1 MNSVL
6 DILNEISSTSSR
18 LEKESIL
25 LREKDN
31 QVLKKVFFLAY
42 DSFTQFY
49 QRKIP
54 AYTPAQ
60 SNQADSLDA
69 VLDSLSVLSTRTVTG
84 NEAIEF
90 LTKLLSSL
98 VADDAKVL
106 ERVISKDLK
115 CGASESTAN
124 KVWPNLI
131 YEYPCMLCSKFDDK
145 LVHKIKYPA
154 YAQMK
159 MDGMRFNAVVVDNKV
174 TFFSRNGKPLDL
186 LGHLEEEFIAL
197 AGGLNLVFDGELL
210 VMFSGDYQFADRQ
223 TGNGILN
230 KASKGTISDYE
241 ASLVHASLWDVID
254 YDSFLQGAL
263 LGITYE
269 KRWSVLKEL
278 VDGQS
283 KENKRIW
290 TVYCQEVKSLAE
302 AQSVFQGLLADGH
315 EGIILKSKSGL
326 WANKRS
332 KDQIKFKGEF
342 ECDLLVTG
350 IQPGTGKY
358 EGMIGALICETRDG
372 ILKVDVGTGL
382 KDHDRAR
389 QDLIGKI
396 ISIKYNMKI
405 SNKQGEHSLFL
416 PVFVEVRDDKNAAD
430 SFGDIE

>member
-6 DILNEISSTSSR
+6 DILNEISSTPSR

-69 VLDSLSVLSTRTVTG
+69 VLDSLSVLSTRTITG

-416 PVFVEVRDDKNAAD
+416 PVFVEVRDDKNSAD

>member
-60 SNQADSLDA
+60 SNQADTLDA

-186 LGHLEEEFIAL
+186 LGHLEKEFIAL
-197 AGGLNLVFDGELL
+197 ANGSNLVFDGELL

-254 YDSFLQGAL
+254 YNSFLQGAL
-263 LGITYE
+263 SGITYE

-290 TVYCQEVKSLAE
+290 TVYCEEVKSLAE

>member
-6 DILNEISSTSSR
+6 DILNEISSTPSR

-342 ECDLLVTG
+342 ECDLLVTS

-416 PVFVEVRDDKNAAD
+416 PVFVEVRDDKNSAD